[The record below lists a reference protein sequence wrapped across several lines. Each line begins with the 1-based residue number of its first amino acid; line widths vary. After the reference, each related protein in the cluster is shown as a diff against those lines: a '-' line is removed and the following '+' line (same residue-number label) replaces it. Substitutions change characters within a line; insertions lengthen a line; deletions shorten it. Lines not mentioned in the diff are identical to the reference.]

1 MDRLNRMAAAGVVAM
16 AVLAVTIYVY
26 LDAQHDNPA
35 RLDPQ
40 IVDAC
45 RSLVRESADILVQ
58 VARDNLQP
66 DNPADASRLQDLQER
81 VAAIEE
87 QMAGL
92 GCLENLDGWVYGSF
106 RQEMTEYEG
115 YIAELTRLNAEG

>member
-1 MDRLNRMAAAGVVAM
+1 MAAAGVVAM

-26 LDAQHDNPA
+26 LDAQHDNPT

-45 RSLVRESADILVQ
+45 RGLVRESADILVQ

-66 DNPADASRLQDLQER
+66 DDPADASRLQDLQER

-87 QMAGL
+87 RLAGL

>member
-45 RSLVRESADILVQ
+45 RGLVRESADILVQ

-66 DNPADASRLQDLQER
+66 DDPADASRLQDLQER